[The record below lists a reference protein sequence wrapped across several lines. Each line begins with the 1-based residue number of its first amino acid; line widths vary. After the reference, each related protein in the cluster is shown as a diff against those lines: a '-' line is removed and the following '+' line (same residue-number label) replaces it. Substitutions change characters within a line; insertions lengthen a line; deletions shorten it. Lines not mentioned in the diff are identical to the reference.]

1 MVFIH
6 RSTDDEASRPIGA
19 HGLWGKAKDTRETK
33 RQPALFPAET
43 HRPQRG
49 GEEEEEGPKSA
60 SSDVRVGSHARTA
73 ASPGLWRRL
82 DSRQSVQRTELSP
95 AQRIWLVRTHAP
107 TDEQM
112 MISMAS
118 RDGNE
123 LRRDVVPV

>member
-1 MVFIH
+1 MHGQPSNSLV
-6 RSTDDEASRPIGA
+6 SRPR
-19 HGLWGKAKDTRETK
+19 HTDLSEER
-33 RQPALFPAET
+33 AE
-43 HRPQRG
+43 
-49 GEEEEEGPKSA
+49 GESPKSA

-82 DSRQSVQRTELSP
+82 DSRQSVQKTEPST
-95 AQRIWLVRTHAP
+95 AQPSTAQHSTAQHIWLVGTHAP

-123 LRRDVVPV
+123 LRRDVMPV